1 MESESLQ
8 CCVDSKLRTGGTI
21 TVLTGLG
28 IGKNEL
34 DTKQNWGGEGV
45 LKVLDVR
52 ITDFLQCYEI

>member
-1 MESESLQ
+1 M
-8 CCVDSKLRTGGTI
+8 
-21 TVLTGLG
+21 VLTGLG